1 MSYRYRCRLYCTP
14 SGPERENK
22 KKKQQRLVA
31 VKVDQI
37 GDDGGV

>member
-22 KKKQQRLVA
+22 KKQQRLVA